1 MCGEWQMI
9 ENFCVRGLIHHSMP
23 VLPTVYSEELSYLE
37 DISKIAYKIQEIID
51 YYNALEDT
59 WRAYT
64 DNKVADLK
72 NALQPQIT
80 ANREAIENLNAK
92 FTKAITDEH
101 EWAENTIANTIAR
114 FDGELNAEV
123 NKLKVLIGVTQANSY
138 EYTNFRINEL
148 KNELAN
154 LTTVYVFNPVRGRIT
169 DVNTAINDLYSL
181 WSELFGLSAF
191 EYDALN
197 LTASEYDGKYLSA
210 IQYDIFGKLLLYKD
224 DRFYM
229 FNPITGR
236 YELIKEVVYKLAEL
250 HYGENSYT
258 CTEYDALDLTA
269 TVYDGKNVTAYNF
282 DWNGKDYLV
291 A

>member
-1 MCGEWQMI
+1 MCGDWQMI
-9 ENFCVRGLIHHSMP
+9 ENFYPRHLIHHSMP

-37 DISKIAYKIQEIID
+37 DISKIAFKIQEIID
-51 YYNALEDT
+51 YYNQLEDT

-64 DNKVADLK
+64 DGKVAELR

-80 ANREAIENLNAK
+80 ANRTAIENLNAK
-92 FTKAITDEH
+92 FTKAIQDEH
-101 EWAENTIANTIAR
+101 EWTNNTIQNTINR
-114 FDGELNAEV
+114 FDGELASEV
-123 NKLKVLIGVTQANSY
+123 NKLKVLISVTQSNA
-138 EYTNFRINEL
+138 YTYTDFKIDEL
-148 KNELAN
+148 KKDLAN
-154 LTTVYVFNPVRGRIT
+154 LTTVYVWNPVRGRIT

-181 WSELFGLSAF
+181 WSELFGLSAY
-191 EYDALN
+191 EYDSLY

-229 FNPITGR
+229 FSPFDGSYT
-236 YELIKEVVYKLAEL
+236 LIKNVVYKLAEL
-250 HYGENSYT
+250 HYGENSFN

-282 DWNGKDYLV
+282 DWNARDYLV